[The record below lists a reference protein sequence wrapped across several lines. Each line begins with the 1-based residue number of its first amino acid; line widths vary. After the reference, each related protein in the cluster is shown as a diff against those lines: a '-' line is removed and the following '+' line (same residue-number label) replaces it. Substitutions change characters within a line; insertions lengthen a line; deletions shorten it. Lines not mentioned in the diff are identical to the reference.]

1 MGMRIR
7 CPKCRQLFEAAGP
20 DAAGHTQCPHCG
32 QRLKWP
38 ATAPAARPS
47 APAEAPAP
55 VRLVG
60 RAPTKVPPRGSKRM
74 SPGAIIAIVT
84 GGLVV
89 VGAVFGL
96 VYWAVS
102 DGNTAPA
109 DSQAKARHDPQAGR
123 CREAPH

>member
-7 CPKCRQLFEAAGP
+7 CPKCRQSFEAAGP
-20 DAAGHTQCPHCG
+20 DAAGHTQCPHCQ

-38 ATAPAARPS
+38 AKVPAARPS

-60 RAPTKVPPRGSKRM
+60 RAPAKAPPRGSKQL

-89 VGAVFGL
+89 AGVAFGV

-102 DGNTAPA
+102 DAAPSPA
-109 DSQAKARHDPQAGR
+109 EKK
-123 CREAPH
+123 